1 MTSRIEIMQKIN
13 RFLVLGLIAA
23 GALLATGMASTVTL
37 QQANAAQ
44 TNCHQEEDVIGVCA
58 GVCAQVN
65 VIAKQNDNNCG

>member
-1 MTSRIEIMQKIN
+1 MTSRSEIMQNIN
-13 RFLVLGLIAA
+13 RFLVLGLITAA
-23 GALLATGMASTVTL
+23 ALFATGIASTVGL